1 MSKLWLLGQLRHQH
15 LLTLVAAQSVTA
27 TDFAGDVLTARLAE
41 LQAGWP
47 SAVRLGLSSD
57 ASIYD
62 YHPYLFAPA
71 FPGVDARKV
80 ESLAVAARLFASCM
94 FLSDAAID
102 GPAEAAFGSIAPL
115 QAVAMQFEAYRLLNE
130 LFPSGS
136 PFWERFGGYLRDLA
150 EACVVEAEFGS
161 GRRPWRS
168 FTEEVAQEVAIKKA
182 AIAKASIA
190 GLAGLAGDAWPS
202 AALDSAVDH
211 YNVAYQMFDDL
222 GDWKKDLRRRQPSL
236 LLARLLPDGGP
247 FGADALNPEQ
257 IGGIARKLYYE
268 GHAGHVLRVALVEL
282 AEADAALGQIPAV
295 PFADA
300 VAGLRRRCQD
310 LEADIARIVAENA
323 SRVKAQPVV
332 KTTIPDAEDRPWAHL
347 AWTALQKTLTEWR
360 RGFGEARHLMNFSWD
375 QGFSGAS
382 EVQAGDVYQRSL
394 LAEALSEAACLAGSD
409 LEPAVAHEIGYLLGR
424 AQSQQPGGW
433 SYFPE
438 LPELPADADDLAQMI
453 RLLCMSGRRDL
464 VASRCEPPLAA
475 LLQTGVHPDGS
486 IETWILPAQLQLR
499 SQQRQAQFVELAWG
513 TGPDPEVMANLLH
526 ALQVYDAARFAGT
539 VERGLDFIERA
550 QADDGSW
557 SSTWYHGPFYG
568 VFVATRALAAARPS
582 SAALAR
588 AIEFLRKS
596 QLPDGGWGLDGSSDA
611 LSTSLALLALAPD
624 DVERATSAL
633 RWLEAARGE
642 DGWRGCP
649 FIQMNVNR
657 ASGGPIST
665 VFYSSRT
672 ITTAFVL
679 RAALAWHGRE
689 EEVC

>member
-282 AEADAALGQIPAV
+282 AEADA
-295 PFADA
+295 
-300 VAGLRRRCQD
+300 
-310 LEADIARIVAENA
+310 
-323 SRVKAQPVV
+323 
-332 KTTIPDAEDRPWAHL
+332 IPDAEDRPWAHL

-453 RLLCMSGRRDL
+453 RLLCTSGRRDL

-526 ALQVYDAARFAGT
+526 ALHVYDAARFAET
-539 VERGLDFIERA
+539 VDRGLDFIERA

-588 AIEFLRKS
+588 AIEFLCKS

-649 FIQMNVNR
+649 FVQMNVNR

>member
-1 MSKLWLLGQLRHQH
+1 VPADFQPELLR
-15 LLTLVAAQSVTA
+15 
-27 TDFAGDVLTARLAE
+27 ARLDE

-47 SAVRLGLSSD
+47 SVVKIDLRADV
-57 ASIYD
+57 SIYD
-62 YHPYLFAPA
+62 FHPYLFAPA
-71 FPGVDARKV
+71 FSGLEARQV

-130 LFPSGS
+130 LFPGGS
-136 PFWERFGGYLRDLA
+136 RFWERFGGYLRDLA

-168 FTEEVAQEVAIKKA
+168 FTEDVAKEVAIKKA

-190 GLAGLAGDAWPS
+190 GLAGLAGVAGPS

-236 LLARLLPDGGP
+236 LLARLLPDDGP

-268 GHAGHVLRVALVEL
+268 GHAGHVLRVALGQL

-332 KTTIPDAEDRPWAHL
+332 KVTIPDAGNRPWAHL
-347 AWTALQKTLTEWR
+347 AWTALQNTLTEWR

-375 QGFSGAS
+375 QGFSGAT

-394 LAEALSEAACLAGSD
+394 LAEALSEAVGLAGPD

-424 AQSQQPGGW
+424 AQPQQPGGW

-464 VASRCEPPLAA
+464 VAGRCDPPLAA

-486 IETWILPAQLQLR
+486 METWILPADPQLR
-499 SQQRQAQFVELAWG
+499 SQQRQAQFVEVAWG

-526 ALQVYDAARFAGT
+526 ALHVYDAARFAGT
-539 VERGLDFIERA
+539 IERGLDFIERA
-550 QADDGSW
+550 QAAGGSW
-557 SSTWYHGPFYG
+557 SSTWYFGPFYG
-568 VFVATRALAAARPS
+568 VFVASRALVAARPGS
-582 SAALAR
+582 DALSR
-588 AIEFLRKS
+588 AITFVRDS
-596 QLPDGGWGLDGSSDA
+596 QLPDGGWGAADSDA
-611 LSTSLALLALAPD
+611 LSTSLALQTLALAPPELVD
-624 DVERATSAL
+624 ASDPERAGRA
-633 RWLEAARGE
+633 RGWLEADRGA

-657 ASGGPIST
+657 ASGGPITT

-679 RAALAWHGRE
+679 RAALAWHARGE
-689 EEVC
+689 KGC